1 MEGRDN
7 LLGKLLAQLDAPLV
21 VGVDA
26 PDRALDKRDVLVQG
40 DKLAERERGQRV
52 AEDRGRR
59 TVALKAAG
67 RDDLLG
73 RALGAHLIGR
83 LTKSE
88 RLGLGQEVAQEQL
101 VDILAAVGCG
111 VGSVG
116 EGDEIGRDHHGALVQ
131 QLVEG
136 VLTVG
141 AGLAPEDLT
150 GVGGHGAAVPADML
164 AVGLHGELLQV
175 GRETVQVLA
184 VRKHGVALGTE
195 EVDVPDV
202 EQAHQRDGIVL
213 ERRVAEVLVDGV
225 EALEELLE
233 ALGAKHDDQRQAHG
247 GVDGVA
253 AADPV
258 PETEGVGGVDT
269 EGLNLLECGGDGDE
283 VLCHGLGVLLIGAV
297 DGALSLELLEHPG
310 LDLSGVGE
318 GLERGEGLGDDD
330 HERGLG
336 IQALEL
342 LGLIVGIDVGDVAAV
357 DTGVGIGTQGLV
369 GHDRAQIGAADADG
383 HQVLDLLAGNALP
396 LTGAHALGEGIHAV
410 EDLVHVGDDVLAVDD
425 ELALLACRAAQ
436 RGVQDGAVLGGVDV
450 LAGEHGVAALLE
462 LHLAGKIAQQLD
474 GLIGHQVLGQVEVQV
489 AGVKAQL
496 VHALC
501 IGSEPCLKVDT
512 LGLELLLMGLER
524 LPSGG
529 RRSVDRC
536 GNSCHKV
543 LLNIRA
549 HTSMRPDNQ
558 MPLF

>member
-1 MEGRDN
+1 M
-7 LLGKLLAQLDAPLV
+7 LA
-21 VGVDA
+21 
-26 PDRALDKRDVLVQG
+26 
-40 DKLAERERGQRV
+40 
-52 AEDRGRR
+52 
-59 TVALKAAG
+59 
-67 RDDLLG
+67 
-73 RALGAHLIGR
+73 
-83 LTKSE
+83 
-88 RLGLGQEVAQEQL
+88 
-101 VDILAAVGCG
+101 
-111 VGSVG
+111 
-116 EGDEIGRDHHGALVQ
+116 
-131 QLVEG
+131 
-136 VLTVG
+136 VG

-150 GVGGHGAAVPADML
+150 GVGGHGAAVPTDML

-175 GRETVQVLA
+175 GREAVQVLA
-184 VRKHGVALGTE
+184 VRQHGVALGTE

-233 ALGAKHDDQRQAHG
+233 ALGAEHDDQRQAHG
-247 GVDGVA
+247 GVNGIA

-297 DGALSLELLEHPG
+297 DGALGLELFKHPG
-310 LDLSGVGE
+310 LDLAGVGE

-342 LGLIVGIDVGDVAAV
+342 LGLVVGVDVGNVAAV

-369 GHDRAQIGAADADG
+369 GHDRAQIGATDADG
-383 HQVLDLLAGNALP
+383 HQMLDLLAGYALP
-396 LTGAHALGEGIHAV
+396 LTGAHALGEGVHAV
-410 EDLVHVGDDVLAVDD
+410 EDLVHVGDDILAVND
-425 ELALLACRAAQ
+425 ELALLACRTAK

-474 GLIGHQVLGQVEVQV
+474 GLIGHQVLRKIEVQV
-489 AGVKAQL
+489 TGVKAQL
-496 VHALC
+496 VHAV
-501 IGSEPCLKVDT
+501 GVSSEPGLEVDT
-512 LGLELLLMGLER
+512 IGLKLLLMSLEC
-524 LPSGG
+524 LPSGS
-529 RRSVDRC
+529 RRSIDRC
-536 GNSCHKV
+536 GNSCHRV
-543 LLNIRA
+543 LLSIRA
-549 HTSMRPDNQ
+549 HASMRPDIQ

>member
-1 MEGRDN
+1 MH
-7 LLGKLLAQLDAPLV
+7 V
-21 VGVDA
+21 
-26 PDRALDKRDVLVQG
+26 
-40 DKLAERERGQRV
+40 
-52 AEDRGRR
+52 
-59 TVALKAAG
+59 
-67 RDDLLG
+67 
-73 RALGAHLIGR
+73 
-83 LTKSE
+83 
-88 RLGLGQEVAQEQL
+88 
-101 VDILAAVGCG
+101 LAAVGCG

-116 EGDEIGRDHHGALVQ
+116 ESDKVGRDHHGALVQ
-131 QLVEG
+131 QLVES

-150 GVGGHGAAVPADML
+150 GVGGHGAAVPADVF

-175 GRETVQVLA
+175 GRETVQILA
-184 VRKHGVALGTE
+184 VRQHGVALGTE
-195 EVDVPDV
+195 EVDVPDI
-202 EQAHQRDGIVL
+202 EQAHQRDGVVL
-213 ERRVAEVLVDGV
+213 ERGVAEVLVDGV

-233 ALGAKHDDQRQAHG
+233 ALGTEHDDQRQAHG

-258 PETEGVGGVDT
+258 PEAEGVGGVDA
-269 EGLNLLECGGDGDE
+269 EGLNLLECGGNGDE
-283 VLCHGLGVLLIGAV
+283 VLGHGLGVLLIGAV
-297 DGALSLELLEHPG
+297 DGTLSLELLEHPG
-310 LDLSGVGE
+310 LDLASVGE
-318 GLERGEGLGDDD
+318 GLERGEGLGDDN

-336 IQALEL
+336 IQTLEL
-342 LGLIVGIDVGDVAAV
+342 LCLVVGVDVGDIAAV

-369 GHDRAQIGAADADG
+369 SHDRAQVGAADADG

-396 LTGAHALGEGIHAV
+396 LTGAHALGKGVHAV
-410 EDLVHVGDDVLAVDD
+410 ENLVHVGDDILAVDD
-425 ELALLACRAAQ
+425 ELALLGCRAAQ
-436 RGVQDGAVLGGVDV
+436 CGVQDGAVLGGVDV

-462 LHLAGKIAQQLD
+462 LHLAGKIAQQFD

-489 AGVKAQL
+489 TGVKTQL
-496 VHALC
+496 VHALR
-501 IGSEPCLKVDT
+501 IGSEPGLEVDT

>member
-1 MEGRDN
+1 M
-7 LLGKLLAQLDAPLV
+7 
-21 VGVDA
+21 
-26 PDRALDKRDVLVQG
+26 LVQG
-40 DKLAERERGQRV
+40 DELAERKRGQRV

-59 TVALKAAG
+59 AVALKATG

-101 VDILAAVGCG
+101 MHVLTAIGRR

-116 EGDEIGRDHHGALVQ
+116 EGDEIGRNHHGALVQ

-136 VLTVG
+136 MLAVG

-175 GRETVQVLA
+175 GREAVQILA

-202 EQAHQRDGIVL
+202 EQTHQRDGIVL

-233 ALGAKHDDQRQAHG
+233 ALGAEHDDQRQAHG

-258 PETEGVGGVDT
+258 PETEGVCGVDT
-269 EGLNLLECGGDGDE
+269 EGLNLLECGGNGDE
-283 VLCHGLGVLLIGAV
+283 VLCHGLGVLLIGTV
-297 DGALSLELLEHPG
+297 DGTLSLELLEHPG
-310 LDLSGVGE
+310 LDLASVGE
-318 GLERGEGLGDDD
+318 GLERGESLGNDD

-336 IQALEL
+336 IEALEL
-342 LGLIVGIDVGDVAAV
+342 LCLIVGVNVGDVTAV
-357 DTGVGIGTQGLV
+357 DTGVGVGTQGLV
-369 GHDRAQIGAADADG
+369 GHDRAQVGATDADG
-383 HQVLDLLAGNALP
+383 HQMLDLLAGNALP

-474 GLIGHQVLGQVEVQV
+474 GLIGHKVLGQIEVQV
-489 AGVKAQL
+489 TSVKAQL
-496 VHALC
+496 VHALG
-501 IGSEPCLKVDT
+501 IGGEPGLEVDT
-512 LGLELLLMGLER
+512 FGLELLLMSLER
-524 LPSGG
+524 LPGG
-529 RRSVDRC
+529 SRRSIDRC

-543 LLNIRA
+543 LLSIRA
-549 HTSMRPDNQ
+549 HASMRPDIQ

>member
-1 MEGRDN
+1 MEGRGD

-40 DKLAERERGQRV
+40 DELAERERGQRV

-73 RALGAHLIGR
+73 RALGTNLVGR
-83 LTKSE
+83 LTKGE

-101 VDILAAVGCG
+101 VHVLAAVGRR
-111 VGSVG
+111 VGGFG
-116 EGDEIGRDHHGALVQ
+116 EGNEIGRNHHGALVQ

-136 VLTVG
+136 MLAVG

-184 VRKHGVALGTE
+184 VRQHGVALGTE

-202 EQAHQRDGIVL
+202 EQAHQRDGVVL
-213 ERRVAEVLVDGV
+213 ERGVAEVLVDGV

-233 ALGAKHDDQRQAHG
+233 ALGAEHDDQRQAHG

-258 PETEGVGGVDT
+258 PEAEGVGGVDT
-269 EGLNLLECGGDGDE
+269 EGLDLLKCGGNGDE
-283 VLCHGLGVLLIGAV
+283 VLCHGLGVLLIGTV

-310 LDLSGVGE
+310 LDLASVGE

-342 LGLIVGIDVGDVAAV
+342 LGLVVGVDVGDVAAV
-357 DTGVGIGTQGLV
+357 DTGVGIGAQSLV
-369 GHDRAQIGAADADG
+369 GHDRAQVGAADADG
-383 HQVLDLLAGNALP
+383 HQMLDLLAGNALP
-396 LTGAHALGEGIHAV
+396 LTGAHALGEGIHAI

-474 GLIGHQVLGQVEVQV
+474 GLIGHQVLRQIEVQV
-489 AGVKAQL
+489 TGVKAQL
-496 VHALC
+496 VHALG
-501 IGSEPCLKVDT
+501 IGGEPGLEVDT

-524 LPSGG
+524 LPSGS
-529 RRSVDRC
+529 RRSIDRC
-536 GNSCHKV
+536 GNSCHRV
-543 LLNIRA
+543 LLSIRA
-549 HTSMRPDNQ
+549 HASMRPDIQ

>member
-1 MEGRDN
+1 M
-7 LLGKLLAQLDAPLV
+7 
-21 VGVDA
+21 
-26 PDRALDKRDVLVQG
+26 LVQG
-40 DKLAERERGQRV
+40 DELAERERGQRV

-73 RALGAHLIGR
+73 RALGANLVGR
-83 LTKSE
+83 LAKGE
-88 RLGLGQEVAQEQL
+88 CLGLGQEVAQEQL

-116 EGDEIGRDHHGALVQ
+116 ESDKVGRDHHGALVQ

-150 GVGGHGAAVPADML
+150 GVGSHSAAVPADVL

-184 VRKHGVALGTE
+184 VRQHGVALGTE

-202 EQAHQRDGIVL
+202 EQAHQRDGVVL
-213 ERRVAEVLVDGV
+213 ERRVAEVLVDGM

-233 ALGAKHDDQRQAHG
+233 ALGAEHDDQRQAHG

-258 PETEGVGGVDT
+258 PETKSVSGVDA
-269 EGLNLLECGGDGDE
+269 EGLNLLECGGNGDE
-283 VLCHGLGVLLIGAV
+283 VLCHGLGVLLIGAI

-310 LDLSGVGE
+310 LDLAGVGE

-336 IQALEL
+336 IQTLEL
-342 LGLIVGIDVGDVAAV
+342 LGLVVGIDVGDIAAIN
-357 DTGVGIGTQGLV
+357 TGVGIGTQGLV
-369 GHDRAQIGAADADG
+369 SHDRAQVGAADADG
-383 HQVLDLLAGNALP
+383 HQVLDLFAGNTLP

-410 EDLVHVGDDVLAVDD
+410 EDLVHVGDDILAVND

-474 GLIGHQVLGQVEVQV
+474 GLIGHQVLRQIEVQV
-489 AGVKAQL
+489 TGVKAQL
-496 VHALC
+496 VHALG
-501 IGSEPCLKVDT
+501 IGGEPGLEVDT
-512 LGLELLLMGLER
+512 FGLELLLMGLER
-524 LPSGG
+524 LPSGS
-529 RRSVDRC
+529 RRSIDRC
-536 GNSCHKV
+536 GNSCHRV
-543 LLNIRA
+543 LLSIRA
-549 HTSMRPDNQ
+549 HASMRPDIQ